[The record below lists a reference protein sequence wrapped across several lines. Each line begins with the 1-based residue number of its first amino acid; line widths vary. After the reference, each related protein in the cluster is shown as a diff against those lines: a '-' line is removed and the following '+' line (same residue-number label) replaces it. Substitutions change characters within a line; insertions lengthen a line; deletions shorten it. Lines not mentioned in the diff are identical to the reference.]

1 MTFSSKVKKEITKI
15 TQLDHCDLA
24 EIIGFSSMVSN
35 IDLTKSQITSKF
47 NSENQLLLKKYFTFI
62 EKYFNISS
70 EILTTKT
77 GLENLLEIINRNNNI
92 NNKEAIL
99 KICCKRAY
107 LRGAFLAGGYVN
119 NPKKSYHLEFVTS
132 IIHQAQFLQYIML
145 SFDLYAK
152 IIGRKNNFVVY
163 LKDGSQIVDLLNLIG
178 AHISL
183 MEFENI
189 RIVKEVRNNV
199 NRLVNC
205 ETSNLKKTI
214 SASVNQIKDIK
225 YIEQTIGLSSLSPH
239 LEIIA
244 KCRLNQPNATLQ
256 ELGNMLTPPI
266 GKSGANHRLKK
277 ISNIAIQLQ
286 NKRGAVK

>member
-1 MTFSSKVKKEITKI
+1 MTFSSRVKEEILNLP
-15 TQLDHCDLA
+15 QVDHCNIA
-24 EIIGFSSMVSN
+24 EIIGFVSMVGN

-47 NSENQLLLKKYFTFI
+47 NRENQLLQKKYFTFI

-70 EILTTKT
+70 KILTTDI
-77 GLENLLEIINRNNNI
+77 GFENLLEIIDRKNNI
-92 NNKEAIL
+92 NNNELIL
-99 KICCKRAY
+99 KICCKKAY
-107 LRGAFLAGGYVN
+107 LRGAFLGGGYVN
-119 NPKKSYHLEFVTS
+119 NPKKSYHLEFVTN
-132 IIHQAQFLQYIML
+132 IIHQAQFLQNIML
-145 SFDLYAK
+145 NFDLYAK
-152 IIGRKNNFVVY
+152 IIDRKNNFVVY
-163 LKDGSQIVDLLNLIG
+163 LKEGSQIVDLLNLIG

-189 RIVKEVRNNV
+189 RIVKEVRNNI

-214 SASVNQIKDIK
+214 SASVNQIKDIQ
-225 YIEQTIGLSSLSPH
+225 YIEQAIGLSSLDPH

-277 ISNIAIQLQ
+277 ISNIAKQLQ
-286 NKRGAVK
+286 NKKER